1 MSGDFAI
8 RLENLSKTYRIPRR
22 GRGTFRGAAAV
33 ALDAL
38 MGRSGVKHSMFHD
51 FPALHPLDLTIG
63 RGEAVAVI
71 GRNGSGKSTL
81 LQLIAKTLQPTTG
94 SVRVNGTLSALLELG
109 SGFNPEFTG
118 IENIYLNGAIMGLS
132 RERIDAKLD
141 EILEFGDIGGFVEQP
156 VRTYSSGMR
165 MRLAFAVI
173 TAVDPEV
180 LIVDEALSVGDAFFQ
195 SRCAQWLGEYV
206 ERGKTFLCVSHDMFM
221 VQRLCRRGIVLNEG
235 RVACDDTVAE
245 AINTYYRLHWS
256 GGSGGPAGKAL
267 PATTAVAAR
276 GDGGKLR
283 CAEAGHNDWTPL
295 ELSTKHRTGDGRV
308 KIERILTKPAIQG
321 GFGAGEW
328 IAVQVE
334 IFARETVDVFDFG
347 FGFRDRT
354 GQLIGGY
361 HSFYTDESF
370 AIAAGERRKV
380 TFRLKLDLVP
390 QTYLLIAGIAI
401 NNSHN
406 QWVDID
412 CLWDCASVTL
422 YGPDTYWGLT
432 TLPAGD
438 IRYEPSAS
446 PAAVSSTIS
455 NHGT

>member
-8 RLENLSKTYRIPRR
+8 ELENLSKTYRIPRR

-51 FPALHPLDLTIG
+51 FSALHPLDLTIG
-63 RGEAVAVI
+63 QGEAVAVI

-141 EILEFGDIGGFVEQP
+141 EILQFGDIGGFVEQP

-195 SRCAQWLGEYV
+195 SQCAQWLGEFV

-221 VQRLCRRGIVLNEG
+221 VQRLCRRGVVLNEG

-245 AINTYYRLHWS
+245 AINMYYRLHWS
-256 GGSGGPAGKAL
+256 GASRAQAGK
-267 PATTAVAAR
+267 TVSAAAETVGSDASETSR
-276 GDGGKLR
+276 FGGAGD
-283 CAEAGHNDWTPL
+283 DWTPL
-295 ELSTKHRTGDGRV
+295 DLSTKHRTGDQRV
-308 KIERILTKPAIQG
+308 TIERILTKPSIQG

-328 IAVQVE
+328 VAVQVE
-334 IFARETVDVFDFG
+334 IFACETVDRFDFG

-370 AIAAGERRKV
+370 AIAAGERRRFF
-380 TFRLKLDLVP
+380 FRLKLDLVP

-422 YGPDTYWGLT
+422 HGPDAYWGLT
-432 TLPAGD
+432 TLPVGD
-438 IRYEPSAS
+438 LRYEPPPHRPPQ
-446 PAAVSSTIS
+446 PA
-455 NHGT
+455 